1 MVGLLVRICIV
12 RVIHT
17 WWELKVAVQHLWFIV
32 VVASHVSHRPRRGLS
47 LDESPVSRI
56 MRRASVP
63 VDFLSVW
70 DGGSFSEQQLKVVV
84 VLIGRGLHQGR
95 LHGNKTSLGYW
106 ANLILES
113 RYVVQNTPY
122 TTFNSAY
129 SAGL

>member
-1 MVGLLVRICIV
+1 MVWLLVRIRIV

-17 WWELKVAVQHLWFIV
+17 WWELEVAVQHLWFIV

-56 MRRASVP
+56 MQRASVP
-63 VDFLSVW
+63 ADPLSVW
-70 DGGSFSEQQLKVVV
+70 DGGSFFGQQLEVVVVV

-113 RYVVQNTPY
+113 RQSEIHHIPPLIQPVR
-122 TTFNSAY
+122 
-129 SAGL
+129 